1 MCFPTFLTLSLIQFF
16 LYTHTHICT
25 SYTCTE
31 NKQAINE
38 EKKNKENKLPRGK
51 NQLLKK
57 LNLTRMP
64 HYEESRYKKETVFL
78 QVFPTISKAMSWD

>member
-1 MCFPTFLTLSLIQFF
+1 M
-16 LYTHTHICT
+16 
-25 SYTCTE
+25 
-31 NKQAINE
+31 KK
-38 EKKNKENKLPRGK
+38 KKNKENKLPRGK